1 MNRSKKW
8 LSFLLVITMIFT
20 LVGCSVSGEKS
31 YSKDFNSYLS
41 DYFIEQV
48 TSDTI
53 SLHYTIANPES
64 YGISESIQTF
74 GNYSIEKM
82 KEELTQAE
90 NNLNILN
97 EYDVSTLTSEEQ
109 LIYKILNQSLSQT
122 LKLGDYLYY
131 QECLGPTT
139 GLQAQ
144 LPILLAEFTFYD
156 EEDVKDYLGMLASIK
171 DFYSEIASF
180 EREKASKGYFMSDDV
195 ADLIIAQCTD
205 FIASPKDNFL
215 IETFDEKVSNL
226 TELKNEDIV
235 IYQEKNRDLVL
246 DSVIPSYQLLIDT
259 LTELKGSSKNENG
272 LCGFE
277 GGKDYYELM
286 AQLSTG
292 SSKTVAEMKT
302 ALETTLNKSRAT
314 MTTIALTNESIYNE
328 YMGLKFP
335 SSEPTEIIEYLKD
348 VIKDDFPYLED
359 VNCNIKYVHE
369 SLQDHLSPAM
379 YLVPPIDY
387 YTENNIY
394 INNNETYDMEMI
406 FPTIAH
412 EGYPG
417 HLFQNV
423 YFRQNN
429 PNPVRSVINVSGYD
443 EGWATYVELYSY
455 DFAGFSKDLSNF
467 LKANSIALH
476 CLYSL
481 TDIGIHYDGWTK
493 EKVLNFWGEYGVD
506 KQTAQEIY
514 TNILAEPGI
523 YLPYSIGYLE
533 IMELRDIAK
542 EKLNGDFSMKEFHE
556 FLLDIG
562 PTQFGIIKEY
572 LNDWINSKQAKPT
585 TN

>member
-180 EREKASKGYFMSDDV
+180 EREKASKGYFMSDEV

-481 TDIGIHYDGWTK
+481 TDIGIHYDGWAK